1 MSADGSRV
9 AQRRGPE
16 TPIIRSA
23 LKITRGLV
31 VRRIPAPW
39 PIRGRFASNDRLQ

>member
-1 MSADGSRV
+1 MGRWV
-9 AQRRGPE
+9 RKRRGPE

-31 VRRIPAPW
+31 VRRTRALGAT
-39 PIRGRFASNDRLQ
+39 RARFASNDRLQ